1 MSHLQRNQSEPID
14 QLFQGILSLKS
25 VEECYTFFSDLF
37 TVQELTA
44 FAQRFQVA
52 GLLLDGNTY
61 EMVRN
66 QVPVSSSTHHPHQ
79 HRAALWLRR
88 LSAGIEPPE
97 GASGP
102 GARSG
107 SRSCLGRNN
116 NKRPV

>member
-1 MSHLQRNQSEPID
+1 MSHLQRNQTEPID

-66 QVPVSSSTHHPHQ
+66 QVPVSSSTIT
-79 HRAALWLRR
+79 RINTELRYGSGGYQLVLNR
-88 LSAGIEPPE
+88 LKELQDQEPAPAPAPAPAPVSA
-97 GASGP
+97 
-102 GARSG
+102 
-107 SRSCLGRNN
+107 
-116 NKRPV
+116 K

>member
-37 TVQELTA
+37 TVQELPA

-52 GLLLDGNTY
+52 GLLLDANTY

-66 QVPVSSSTHHPHQ
+66 QVPVSSSTIT
-79 HRAALWLRR
+79 RINTELRYGSGGYQLVLNR
-88 LSAGIEPPE
+88 LKELQEQEPAPAPAPVSA
-97 GASGP
+97 
-102 GARSG
+102 
-107 SRSCLGRNN
+107 
-116 NKRPV
+116 K

>member
-1 MSHLQRNQSEPID
+1 MSHLQRNQTEPID

-25 VEECYTFFSDLF
+25 VEERYTFFSDLF

-66 QVPVSSSTHHPHQ
+66 QVPVSSSTIT
-79 HRAALWLRR
+79 RINTELRYGSGGYQLVLNR
-88 LSAGIEPPE
+88 LKELQDQEPAPAPAPVSA
-97 GASGP
+97 
-102 GARSG
+102 
-107 SRSCLGRNN
+107 
-116 NKRPV
+116 K

>member
-44 FAQRFQVA
+44 FAQRFKVA

-61 EMVRN
+61 EMVRK
-66 QVPVSSSTHHPHQ
+66 QVPGSSSTIT
-79 HRAALWLRR
+79 RINTELRYGSGGYQLVLNR
-88 LSAGIEPPE
+88 LKELQDQEPAPAPAPVSA
-97 GASGP
+97 
-102 GARSG
+102 
-107 SRSCLGRNN
+107 
-116 NKRPV
+116 K

>member
-1 MSHLQRNQSEPID
+1 MSHLQRNQTEPID

-25 VEECYTFFSDLF
+25 VEECYSFFSDLF

-66 QVPVSSSTHHPHQ
+66 QVPVSSSTIT
-79 HRAALWLRR
+79 RINTELRYGSGGYQLVLNR
-88 LSAGIEPPE
+88 LKELQDQEPAPAPAPVSA
-97 GASGP
+97 
-102 GARSG
+102 
-107 SRSCLGRNN
+107 
-116 NKRPV
+116 K

>member
-25 VEECYTFFSDLF
+25 VEECYAFFSDLF

-61 EMVRN
+61 EIVRN
-66 QVPVSSSTHHPHQ
+66 QVPVSSSTIT
-79 HRAALWLRR
+79 RINTELRYGSGGYQLVLNR
-88 LSAGIEPPE
+88 LKELQDQEPAPAPAPVSA
-97 GASGP
+97 
-102 GARSG
+102 
-107 SRSCLGRNN
+107 
-116 NKRPV
+116 K

>member
-1 MSHLQRNQSEPID
+1 MSYLQRNQTEPID

-44 FAQRFQVA
+44 FTQRFQVA

-66 QVPVSSSTHHPHQ
+66 QVPVSSSTIT
-79 HRAALWLRR
+79 RINTELRYGSGGYQLVLNR
-88 LSAGIEPPE
+88 LKELQDQEPAPAPAPVSA
-97 GASGP
+97 
-102 GARSG
+102 
-107 SRSCLGRNN
+107 
-116 NKRPV
+116 K

>member
-1 MSHLQRNQSEPID
+1 MSHLQRNQTEPID

-61 EMVRN
+61 EMVSN
-66 QVPVSSSTHHPHQ
+66 QVPVSSSTIT
-79 HRAALWLRR
+79 RINTELRYGSGGYQLVLNR
-88 LSAGIEPPE
+88 LKELQDQEPAPAPAPVSA
-97 GASGP
+97 
-102 GARSG
+102 
-107 SRSCLGRNN
+107 
-116 NKRPV
+116 K

>member
-52 GLLLDGNTY
+52 GLLLLDGNTY

-66 QVPVSSSTHHPHQ
+66 QVPVSSSTIT
-79 HRAALWLRR
+79 RINTELRYGSGGYQLVLNR
-88 LSAGIEPPE
+88 LKELQDQEPAPAPAPVSA
-97 GASGP
+97 
-102 GARSG
+102 
-107 SRSCLGRNN
+107 
-116 NKRPV
+116 K

>member
-1 MSHLQRNQSEPID
+1 MSHLQRNQTEPID

-25 VEECYTFFSDLF
+25 VEECYAFFSDLF

-66 QVPVSSSTHHPHQ
+66 QVPVSSSTIT
-79 HRAALWLRR
+79 RINTELRYGSGGYQLVLNR
-88 LSAGIEPPE
+88 LKELQDQEPAPAPAPVSA
-97 GASGP
+97 
-102 GARSG
+102 
-107 SRSCLGRNN
+107 
-116 NKRPV
+116 K

>member
-1 MSHLQRNQSEPID
+1 MQRNQTEPID

-44 FAQRFQVA
+44 FAQCFQVA

-66 QVPVSSSTHHPHQ
+66 QVPVSSSTIT
-79 HRAALWLRR
+79 RINTELRYGSGGYQLVLNR
-88 LSAGIEPPE
+88 LKELQDQEPAPAPAPVSA
-97 GASGP
+97 
-102 GARSG
+102 
-107 SRSCLGRNN
+107 
-116 NKRPV
+116 K

>member
-25 VEECYTFFSDLF
+25 AEECYTFFSDLF

-44 FAQRFQVA
+44 FAQRFQGA

-66 QVPVSSSTHHPHQ
+66 QVPVSSSTIT
-79 HRAALWLRR
+79 RINTELRYGSGGYQLVLNR
-88 LSAGIEPPE
+88 LKELQDQEPAPAPAPVSA
-97 GASGP
+97 
-102 GARSG
+102 
-107 SRSCLGRNN
+107 
-116 NKRPV
+116 K

>member
-1 MSHLQRNQSEPID
+1 MSHLQRNQTEPID

-66 QVPVSSSTHHPHQ
+66 QVPVSSTTIT
-79 HRAALWLRR
+79 RINTELRYGSGGYQLVLNR
-88 LSAGIEPPE
+88 LKELQDQEPAPAPAPVSA
-97 GASGP
+97 
-102 GARSG
+102 
-107 SRSCLGRNN
+107 
-116 NKRPV
+116 K

>member
-1 MSHLQRNQSEPID
+1 MSHLQRNQTEPID

-66 QVPVSSSTHHPHQ
+66 QVPVSSSTIP
-79 HRAALWLRR
+79 RINTELRYGSGGYQLVLNR
-88 LSAGIEPPE
+88 LKELQDQEPAPAPAPVSA
-97 GASGP
+97 
-102 GARSG
+102 
-107 SRSCLGRNN
+107 
-116 NKRPV
+116 K

>member
-1 MSHLQRNQSEPID
+1 MSHLQRNQTEPID
-14 QLFQGILSLKS
+14 QLCQGSLSLKS

-66 QVPVSSSTHHPHQ
+66 QVPVSSSTIT
-79 HRAALWLRR
+79 RINTELRYGSGGYQLVLNR
-88 LSAGIEPPE
+88 LKELQDQEPAPAPAPVSA
-97 GASGP
+97 
-102 GARSG
+102 
-107 SRSCLGRNN
+107 
-116 NKRPV
+116 K

>member
-61 EMVRN
+61 EMVCSWASWY
-66 QVPVSSSTHHPHQ
+66 VTCSWPFSSYS
-79 HRAALWLRR
+79 
-88 LSAGIEPPE
+88 
-97 GASGP
+97 
-102 GARSG
+102 
-107 SRSCLGRNN
+107 
-116 NKRPV
+116 VF

>member
-37 TVQELTA
+37 TFQELTA
-44 FAQRFQVA
+44 FAQRVQVA

-66 QVPVSSSTHHPHQ
+66 QVPVSSSTIT
-79 HRAALWLRR
+79 RINTELRYGSGGYQLVLNR
-88 LSAGIEPPE
+88 LKELQDQEPAPAPAPVSA
-97 GASGP
+97 
-102 GARSG
+102 
-107 SRSCLGRNN
+107 
-116 NKRPV
+116 K

>member
-1 MSHLQRNQSEPID
+1 MSHLQRNQTEPID

-66 QVPVSSSTHHPHQ
+66 QVPVSSSTIT
-79 HRAALWLRR
+79 RINTELRYGSGGYQLVLNR
-88 LSAGIEPPE
+88 LRELQDQEPAPAPAPVSA
-97 GASGP
+97 
-102 GARSG
+102 
-107 SRSCLGRNN
+107 
-116 NKRPV
+116 K

>member
-66 QVPVSSSTHHPHQ
+66 QVPVSSSTIPRIHTE
-79 HRAALWLRR
+79 LRYGSGGYQLVLNR
-88 LSAGIEPPE
+88 LKELQDQEPAPAPAPVSA
-97 GASGP
+97 
-102 GARSG
+102 
-107 SRSCLGRNN
+107 
-116 NKRPV
+116 K